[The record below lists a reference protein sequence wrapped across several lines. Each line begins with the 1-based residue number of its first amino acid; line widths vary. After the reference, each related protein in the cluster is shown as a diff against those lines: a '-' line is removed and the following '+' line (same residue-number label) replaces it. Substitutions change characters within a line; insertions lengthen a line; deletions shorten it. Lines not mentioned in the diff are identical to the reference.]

1 MRYRNSI
8 AVLLCFLS
16 ACVLRAATVSTPDYA
31 APGYVSARTSSGRF
45 VKVRGSFAYLFS
57 SAGTKT
63 LSSTWRLLDDQSNP
77 VGIYLEGQ
85 PAASETSVT
94 VTTTVAAVKG
104 VLSAY
109 TVEASIVP
117 YAQLDPSRVYRFE
130 LVSIYDST
138 AAYPT
143 RPTNLSQSGVQS
155 PGNTYVHFSSTNVA
169 ALQVV
174 AKMSSAAYAQRFRL
188 QTASSDSPDS
198 GFTVTPT
205 IDLYRFD
212 EAAATE
218 ANINLRF
225 TVTMQDDLGNAVALA
240 TSVFDRTVNAVQ
252 PYTLSGGFPFSAYV
266 PNVQT
271 GLAVSSLTI
280 KPSGQLDP
288 VNRTYT
294 ATVKVAFEDMAGVYT
309 SVLNGSST
317 ALSRLVD
324 FNGRLN
330 FGSIATTFADIT
342 NDPASAAG
350 VVVGGRLPT
359 TLTAAAASGTIDG
372 AGSAYA
378 FGGAAMPVGVDASGA
393 AYFTGGGSVPVT
405 GPATDSDT
413 LNSINFTRQN
423 MSLSSAGLKAGTL
436 VVTLPPGVGYT
447 ASAGTKKFAATLSQS
462 AVSLDQSLNPSGVVS
477 FAGGRLTEE
486 SKPLEFAVSG
496 IDWTG
501 AAGTFSAT
509 VTGVTPVRKASV
521 DALFANRLKLADVS
535 SATKAANDHVY
546 LGANSVVGGT
556 LTIGLDAS
564 KNGTLTTRLILGAAN
579 FYPHMP
585 CADVTDSNQDISYVN
600 GSVDIVADKVLP
612 ASSSLGGVAKFDIPH
627 NRACADK
634 PDATPLCG
642 AAPDTARVRFTPAGG
657 GLRLTRDGGLQ
668 GDGTTDDAVGGGDF
682 RLKWGQDPTDIAKYA
697 HIVNTLFSGGS
708 YLMAGSSLVGGI
720 SGTGST
726 APGVSTSAWMG
737 AGSLLYSGVDRA
749 AVAADHVVR
758 PGTASYLESDVQIA
772 DYPGVNLRV
781 SDLGTA
787 TAASRIAGT
796 ATPAYNLTLRSQ
808 YYARN
813 AGVSGVHEAQS
824 FNESLLLYG
833 YPVAFTAFKFSY
845 LDNFNEDSL
854 TSASITLPLPSDFTI
869 AFDELSLTC
878 PGGLRDA
885 KVDSADGVELRY
897 WDNAP
902 ITPLS
907 LRFESSGGCDPG
919 GPALLVLGVEARCEL
934 FEDKLG
940 GELGFRPNG
949 QIAARADGG
958 DVPFDSR
965 LKVPT
970 VGLPGPGTKTYPFT
984 PCQDAYFNSQN
995 KAGAP
1000 AVGFLNL
1007 AGSVDVPFFKD
1018 LKWNVHSKGKYVPG
1032 LPPSLYAVA
1041 AGWVD
1046 GTDTFFNSVFFD
1058 PGNVGFAGGNA
1069 EGYRQSSAEGEAYA
1083 VKAEQ
1088 DWLGITDAFHYSLSW
1103 SEGGRAFS
1111 SDDVTKDFFVASLT
1125 HRAKYLCPDTAELTF
1140 GLEYDGLP
1148 QLNIAGLATSALDA
1162 GVGYTQNMIDAL
1174 GATATDQLLGG
1185 IDAGKDLLSNELEK
1199 LIAPV
1204 IDGPVMTAV
1213 DQLLD
1218 DLYGLPG
1225 SASVQITSANAAAAL
1240 TNRVRNAGGD
1250 VRQGIDEAFA
1260 STGVGTA
1267 TALADEKLAAVQG
1280 GVGTL
1285 VADPNGLLRTAG
1297 VKKMVSSLVA
1307 REAPQFISLI
1317 AGELAGAALD
1327 DVINSPALEQVRGSL
1342 VDVNAILAEMRTR
1355 ITNPSSGMAAQLQAS
1370 VTSEIETLTDSIA
1383 DSIEDELGHYAVGV
1397 NIDLPEVPRV
1407 QLRAYI
1413 RQEIIDNLIESQIL
1427 GVLQTQLRQY
1437 AQDAV
1442 GAVTNQLDNGLQ
1454 QVNGTLR
1461 DVIATRLAEVDESIN
1476 GEILGP
1482 MSDMIG
1488 SGRLNGYAHIEG
1500 DSLSMLRVDGLF
1512 RFKVPDDLE
1521 LKAYL
1526 QIRKLTSDNAGGCIP
1541 PGATA
1546 NEILIGAEKVP
1557 LKWISP
1563 DLTASLGVKFTLM
1576 GGEPVGLGGF
1586 FDMTGGPL
1594 SFEAFKIND
1603 MNAAVAFG
1611 AIDGDPFKAENYLAA
1626 SADLT
1631 IGEYGMAGGV
1641 FFGRSCS
1648 LDPIALIDPEVA
1660 GVLGAPPFT
1669 GAYLYGEARLPIN
1682 ELIGIPSTCMLNVV
1696 VGAGAGVFFFTEG
1709 PSVGGKLVGEVSGE
1723 ALCLVSIGGRMSLVG
1738 VKEGIQL
1745 GLSMSDALATLNSP
1759 MRFAGKGT
1767 LKGKV
1772 GVCPFCVKFN
1782 KSVGVKFS
1790 ASHGKISA
1798 PEVSY

>member
-1 MRYRNSI
+1 
-8 AVLLCFLS
+8 L
-16 ACVLRAATVSTPDYA
+16 
-31 APGYVSARTSSGRF
+31 SARTSGRF
-45 VKVRGSFAYLFS
+45 ITARADFVYSFGATGSRSLRS
-57 SAGTKT
+57 S
-63 LSSTWRLLDDQSNP
+63 WRLLDDQDNP
-77 VGIYLEGQ
+77 VGIYVDGES
-85 PAASETSVT
+85 PAYQSSVT

-117 YAQLDPSRVYRFE
+117 YAALDPSRIYRFE
-130 LVSIYDST
+130 LVSIFDAT
-138 AAYPT
+138 TPFPAP
-143 RPTNLSQSGVQS
+143 PTNLSQSGVQS
-155 PGNTYVHFSSTNVA
+155 PGKTYVHFPSTEAA

-174 AKMSSAAYAQRFRL
+174 AKMSGAAYAQRFRV
-188 QTASSDSPDS
+188 QTASSVSSDS

-212 EAAATE
+212 EAVATT
-218 ANINLRF
+218 ANIDIRF
-225 TVTMQDDLGNAVALA
+225 TVTMQDDLGNAVALES
-240 TSVFDRTVNAVQ
+240 SVFDRTVSGVQ
-252 PYTLSGGFPFSAYV
+252 PYTLSGGWPLFAYA
-266 PNVQT
+266 PNAQT
-271 GLAVSSLTI
+271 GVAVSPLTI

-294 ATVKVAFEDMAGVYT
+294 ATVRVAYEDTAGVYT
-309 SVLNGSST
+309 SVLNGAST
-317 ALSRLVD
+317 AFSRLVD
-324 FNGRLN
+324 LSGQLK
-330 FGSIATTFADIT
+330 FGSIATMFTDIT
-342 NDPASAAG
+342 NDPATAAG
-350 VVVGGRLPT
+350 AVVGGRLPT
-359 TLTAAAASGTIDG
+359 TLNVAAANGTIDG
-372 AGSAYA
+372 AGSTHK
-378 FGGAAMPVGVDASGA
+378 FGGVGMSIGVDASGC

-413 LNSINFTRQN
+413 LNSINFKRQN
-423 MSLSSAGLKAGTL
+423 MALSSAGLKAGTL
-436 VVTLPPGVGYT
+436 VVALPSGVGYT
-447 ASAGTKKFAATLSQS
+447 ATAGTRQFESTISQS
-462 AVSLDQSLNPSGVVS
+462 AVSLDQNLNPSGMVS
-477 FAGGRLTEE
+477 FAGGQLTEE
-486 SKPLEFAVSG
+486 SKPLQFTVSD
-496 IDWTG
+496 ISWTG
-501 AAGTFSAT
+501 AAGTFAAT
-509 VTGVTPVRKASV
+509 VTGVTPVRKASL

-556 LTIGLDAS
+556 LTIGLDAN
-564 KNGTLTTRLILGAAN
+564 KNGTLTTRLVLGAAK

-600 GSVDIVADKVLP
+600 GAVDIAADKVLP
-612 ASSSLGGVAKFDIPH
+612 ASSSLGGVAAFDIPH

-668 GDGTTDDAVGGGDF
+668 GDGATDDAIGGGDF

-697 HIVNTLFSGGS
+697 HTFNTLFSGGS
-708 YLMAGSSLVGGI
+708 YLMAGSSLIGGI
-720 SGTGST
+720 SGTSST

-737 AGSLLYSGVDRA
+737 VGSLLYSGVDRS
-749 AVAADHVVR
+749 AVADDNVVR

-772 DYPGVNLRV
+772 DYPGVNFRV
-781 SDLGTA
+781 SDLGAA

-796 ATPAYNLTLRSQ
+796 ATPAYDLTLRSQ

-824 FNESLLLYG
+824 FKESLLLYG
-833 YPVAFTAFKFSY
+833 YPVVFAAFKFSY

-854 TSASITLPLPSDFTI
+854 TSASITLPAPSAFTI

-878 PGGLRDA
+878 PGGLGDA
-885 KVDSADGVELRY
+885 QVDSSSDVELQY

-919 GPALLVLGVEARCEL
+919 GPAVLVLGVEARCEL
-934 FEDKLG
+934 FEDKLR
-940 GELGFRPNG
+940 GELGFQPNG
-949 QIAARADGG
+949 QIATRM
-958 DVPFDSR
+958 DVAAPFDSR
-965 LKVPT
+965 LKVPS
-970 VGLPGPGTKTYPFT
+970 VGLPGPGTKTYAFT

-995 KAGAP
+995 KVGAP

-1018 LKWNVHSKGKYVPG
+1018 LKWNVHTKGKYVPG
-1032 LPPSLYAVA
+1032 LPSSLYAVA

-1069 EGYRQSSAEGEAYA
+1069 EGYRQSSAEGGDYA
-1083 VKAEQ
+1083 VEAEQ
-1088 DWLGITDAFHYSLSW
+1088 DWLGITDAFHYNLRW
-1103 SEGGRAFS
+1103 NEGGRAFS

-1185 IDAGKDLLSNELEK
+1185 IDAGRDLLSNELEK

-1225 SASVQITSANAAAAL
+1225 SASVQITSANATTAL
-1240 TNRVRNAGGD
+1240 TNRVRNAGGA
-1250 VRQGIDEAFA
+1250 VRQGIDNAFA

-1297 VKKMVSSLVA
+1297 VKKLVSSLVA

-1327 DVINSPALEQVRGSL
+1327 DVINSPALEQVRSSL
-1342 VDVNAILAEMRTR
+1342 VDVNVILAEMRTR
-1355 ITNPSSGMAAQLQAS
+1355 ITDPSTGLVAQLQDS
-1370 VTSEIETLTDSIA
+1370 VNSEIGTLTDSIA
-1383 DSIEDELGHYAVGV
+1383 DSIEDELGHYAVGA

-1526 QIRKLTSDNAGGCIP
+1526 QIRRLTSDNTGGCIP
-1541 PGATA
+1541 AGDTA
-1546 NEILIGAEKVP
+1546 NEILIGAERVP

-1563 DLTASLGVKFTLM
+1563 DLVASLGVKFTLM
-1576 GGEPVGLGGF
+1576 GGDPVGLGGF

-1594 SFEAFKIND
+1594 SFEAFQVND
-1603 MNAAVAFG
+1603 MNAALAFG
-1611 AIDGDPFKAENYLAA
+1611 AIDGDPLKAENYLAA

-1696 VGAGAGVFFFTEG
+1696 VGAGAGVFVFAEG
-1709 PSVGGKLVGEVSGE
+1709 PTIGGKLVGEVSGE

-1738 VKEGIQL
+1738 VKEGFDL
-1745 GLSMSDALATLNSP
+1745 TSP

-1767 LKGKV
+1767 VKGKV

-1790 ASHGKISA
+1790 ASNGTISA
-1798 PEVSY
+1798 PEVTY

>member
-1 MRYRNSI
+1 MNFRDLLV
-8 AVLLCFLS
+8 VLLWLLS
-16 ACVLRAATVSTPDYA
+16 ACGIRAATVSIPDYT
-31 APGYVSARTSSGRF
+31 APGYLSARISSGRF
-45 VKVRGSFAYLFS
+45 VKARASFVYIFS
-57 SAGTKT
+57 AAGTRS
-63 LSSTWRLLDDQSNP
+63 LSSTWRLLDDQGNP
-77 VGIYLEGQ
+77 VGIYLDGQ
-85 PAASETSVT
+85 PAASDPSVT
-94 VTTTVAAVKG
+94 ATTTVAAVNNL
-104 VLSAY
+104 LSAY
-109 TVEASIVP
+109 TVEANIVP
-117 YAQLDPSRVYRFE
+117 YAPLDPSRIYRFE
-130 LVSIYDST
+130 LVSIYDAT
-138 AAYPT
+138 AAFPA
-143 RPTNLSQSGVQS
+143 RPTNLSQSGVQA

-174 AKMSSAAYAQRFRL
+174 AKISGAAYAQRFRV
-188 QTASSDSPDS
+188 QTASSASSDS

-212 EAAATE
+212 EAVAAA

-240 TSVFDRTVNAVQ
+240 TSVFDRTVSGVQ
-252 PYTLSGGFPFSAYV
+252 PYSLSGGFPFFAYI

-271 GLAVSSLTI
+271 GLAVASLTI

-288 VNRTYT
+288 VNRSYT
-294 ATVKVAFEDMAGVYT
+294 ATVKVAFEDMAGIYT

-330 FGSIATTFADIT
+330 FGSIATTFTDVT

-350 VVVGGRLPT
+350 AVAGGRLPT
-359 TLTAAAASGTIDG
+359 TLTVAAASGTIDA
-372 AGSAYA
+372 AGSAHT
-378 FGGAAMPVGVDASGA
+378 FGGGAALPVGVDASGA

-413 LNSINFTRQN
+413 LNSINFTRQS
-423 MSLSSAGLKAGTL
+423 MSLTSAGLKAGTL
-436 VVTLPPGVGYT
+436 VVSLPPGVGYT
-447 ASAGTKKFAATLSQS
+447 ASVATKRFAATLSQS

-477 FAGGRLTEE
+477 FTGGRLTEE

-546 LGANSVVGGT
+546 LGVSAVAGGAI
-556 LTIGLDAS
+556 TIGLDAN
-564 KNGTLTTRLILGAAN
+564 KNGTLTARLVLGAAK
-579 FYPHMP
+579 FYPHLP

-600 GSVDIVADKVLP
+600 GSVDIVADNVLP
-612 ASSSLGGVAKFDIPH
+612 ASSSLGGVAAFDIPH

-642 AAPDTARVRFTPAGG
+642 AAPDKARVRFTPAGG
-657 GLRLTRDGGLQ
+657 VLRLTRDGGLQ
-668 GDGTTDDAVGGGDF
+668 GDGATDDAIGGGDF
-682 RLKWGQDPTDIAKYA
+682 KLKWGQDPTDIAKYA
-697 HIVNTLFSGGS
+697 HIVNTLFRGGS

-720 SGTGST
+720 KGTGST

-749 AVAADHVVR
+749 AVAADNVLR
-758 PGTASYLESDVQIA
+758 PGTLSYLESDAQIA
-772 DYPGVNLRV
+772 DYPGVNFRV
-781 SDLGTA
+781 SDLGAAAA
-787 TAASRIAGT
+787 TSRIAGT
-796 ATPAYNLTLRSQ
+796 DTPAYNLTLRSQ

-854 TSASITLPLPSDFTI
+854 TSASITLPAPSGFTI
-869 AFDELSLTC
+869 AFEKLSLPC
-878 PGGLRDA
+878 PGGLSDA
-885 KVDSADGVELRY
+885 KIDSAAGLELQY
-897 WDNAP
+897 WDDAP

-907 LRFESSGGCDPG
+907 FRFESSGGCDPA
-919 GPALLVLGVEARCEL
+919 GPALLVLGVEAACEL

-958 DVPFDSR
+958 PVPFDSR
-965 LKVPT
+965 LKVPS
-970 VGLPGPGTKTYPFT
+970 VGLPGPGNKTYPFT

-1007 AGSVDVPFFKD
+1007 AGSVDVPFFQD
-1018 LKWNVHSKGKYVPG
+1018 LKWNVHTKGKYVPG

-1046 GTDTFFNSVFFD
+1046 GTETFFNSVFFD
-1058 PGNVGFAGGNA
+1058 PGNAGFAGGNA
-1069 EGYRQSSAEGEAYA
+1069 EGYRQSSADGQEPYA
-1083 VKAEQ
+1083 VEAEQ
-1088 DWLGITDAFHYSLSW
+1088 DWLGITDAFHYSLRW

-1250 VRQGIDEAFA
+1250 VRQGIDDAFA

-1342 VDVNAILAEMRTR
+1342 VDVNVIITEMRTR
-1355 ITNPSSGMAAQLQAS
+1355 ITDPTTGMAAQLQAA
-1370 VTSEIETLTDSIA
+1370 VASEIATLTDSIA

-1397 NIDLPEVPRV
+1397 NIDLREVPRV

-1454 QVNGTLR
+1454 LVNGVLR

-1512 RFKVPDDLE
+1512 RLKVPDDLE

-1541 PGATA
+1541 AGATA

-1660 GVLGAPPFT
+1660 GVLGVPPFT

-1696 VGAGAGVFFFTEG
+1696 VGAGAGVFVFTEG
-1709 PSVGGKLVGEVSGE
+1709 PTIGGKLVGEVSGE

-1738 VKEGIQL
+1738 VKEGFDL
-1745 GLSMSDALATLNSP
+1745 TSP

-1772 GVCPFCVKFN
+1772 GACPFCVKFN